1 MRMTEGDQQD
11 RSIWDEFGEAL
22 EKHGKRTGVSIEYDR
37 AGKPTFRSGNKV
49 GFIGYTNEAG
59 ETCSIVVEPKIPDS
73 AVGMLCATLGFQANK
88 AFEFQDRQ
96 TNSSERPCSWLA
108 AFFIRELE
116 HFLTNIRPRGE
127 EREEELNGQIKGRM
141 LMSQYVKRNY
151 IQRRIHVPCRFLDWT
166 MDNLPNQILKST
178 LKRCLNVLRNQP
190 ASDFSSSIGQ
200 GMSAMKSLSNISEIR
215 IGLRHFT
222 QVKPMISGSFRP
234 YAQILDL
241 AWMVASNLDMFD
253 LYGED
258 MQSSPLLSVQKPSQ
272 NNGLQWDLI
281 DMPELFERYLRHVT
295 HGQKRT
301 LVLKVEH
308 SSEKWMF
315 KNRTIEPD
323 CVVEG
328 TTATV
333 ALDAKYKRMFEEA
346 QVFSQTSREGAVLRM
361 VEWSKFTERQDR
373 GNLPVS
379 SSNSRKPNLGD
390 QYQVVAYAT
399 HRDIRT
405 AHAGLVYPSNGQGEG
420 ASPKMQNLGYSM
432 RSTHGVTVHF
442 LALRIDL
449 EGIREEFQHGH
460 FLNNLQAC
468 LDNNEAGVG
477 DERG

>member
-1 MRMTEGDQQD
+1 MTEEDQPD
-11 RSIWDEFGEAL
+11 RSIWDEFAEAL
-22 EKHGKRTGVSIEYDR
+22 ETQGKRTGISIEYNR
-37 AGKPTFRSGNKV
+37 AGSITFRSGNKV

-59 ETCSIVVEPKIPDS
+59 ESCSIVIEPKIPDS

-127 EREEELNGQIKGRM
+127 EREEELHGRIKGRM

-178 LKRCLNVLRNQP
+178 LKQCLSILRNQP
-190 ASDFSSSIGQ
+190 ASNFSSAIGQ
-200 GMSAMKSLSNISEIR
+200 GMSAMKSLSSISEIR
-215 IGLRHFT
+215 IGLQHFT

-241 AWMVASNLDMFD
+241 AWMVASNLDMLD

-258 MQSSPLLSVQKPSQ
+258 MQSSPLLSVQKPSE

-295 HGQKRT
+295 HGQKRA
-301 LVLKVEH
+301 LGLKVEH
-308 SSEKWMF
+308 SSEKWLF

-333 ALDAKYKRMFEEA
+333 VLDAKYKRMFEEA
-346 QVFSQTSREGAVLRM
+346 QVSPHSSREGAVLRM
-361 VEWSKFTERQDR
+361 VEWSTFTEGQDSID
-373 GNLPVS
+373 LPAS
-379 SSNSRKPNLGD
+379 SSNTRKPNLGD

-405 AHAGLVYPSNGQGEG
+405 AHAGLVYPSNGQGED
-420 ASPKMQNLGYSM
+420 ASPTMQNLGYSITSM
-432 RSTHGVTVHF
+432 HGVTVHF
-442 LALRIDL
+442 LALRIDS

-460 FLNNLQAC
+460 FLTNLQAC
-468 LDNNEAGVG
+468 IDDTQAGEENE
-477 DERG
+477 

>member
-1 MRMTEGDQQD
+1 MTEEDQPD
-11 RSIWDEFGEAL
+11 RSIWDEFAEAL
-22 EKHGKRTGVSIEYDR
+22 EKQGKRTGISIEYDR
-37 AGKPTFRSGNKV
+37 AGTITFRSGNKV

-59 ETCSIVVEPKIPDS
+59 ESCSIVVEPKIPDS
-73 AVGMLCATLGFQANK
+73 AVGMLCATLGLQANK

-127 EREEELNGQIKGRM
+127 EREEELHGRIKGRM

-151 IQRRIHVPCRFLDWT
+151 IQRRIQVPCRFLDWT

-178 LKRCLNVLRNQP
+178 LKRCLSILRNQP

-200 GMSAMKSLSNISEIR
+200 GMSAMKSLSSISEIR
-215 IGLRHFT
+215 VGLQHFT
-222 QVKPMISGSFRP
+222 QVKPMISGPFRP

-258 MQSSPLLSVQKPSQ
+258 MQSSPLLSVQKPSE
-272 NNGLQWDLI
+272 NSGLQWDLI
-281 DMPELFERYLRHVT
+281 DMPDLFERYLRHVT
-295 HGQKRT
+295 HGQKRS
-301 LVLKVEH
+301 LGLSVEH
-308 SSEKWMF
+308 SSEKWLF

-333 ALDAKYKRMFEEA
+333 VLDAKYKRMFEDVNVSW
-346 QVFSQTSREGAVLRM
+346 QSSREGAVLRM
-361 VEWSKFTERQDR
+361 VEWSKFTEGQDHDS
-373 GNLPVS
+373 LHVL
-379 SSNSRKPNLGD
+379 SSNTRKPNLGD

-405 AHAGLVYPSNGQGEG
+405 SHAGLVYPSNGHGED
-420 ASPKMQNLGYSM
+420 ASPTMQNLGYSTTSM
-432 RSTHGVTVHF
+432 HGVTVHF

-449 EGIREEFQHGH
+449 EGIRDEFHHGH
-460 FLNNLQAC
+460 FLNKLQAC
-468 LDNNEAGVG
+468 LDDTQAGEE
-477 DERG
+477 DE

>member
-1 MRMTEGDQQD
+1 MTEEDQPD
-11 RSIWDEFGEAL
+11 RSIWDEFAEAL
-22 EKHGKRTGVSIEYDR
+22 EKQGKRTGISVEYDR
-37 AGKPTFRSGNKV
+37 AGTITFRSGNKV

-59 ETCSIVVEPKIPDS
+59 ESCSIVVEPKIPDS

-96 TNSSERPCSWLA
+96 TNSSERPCSWIA

-127 EREEELNGQIKGRM
+127 EREEELHGRIKGRM

-151 IQRRIHVPCRFLDWT
+151 IQRRIQVPCRFLDWT

-178 LKRCLNVLRNQP
+178 LKRCLSILRNQH

-200 GMSAMKSLSNISEIR
+200 GMSAMKSLSSISEIR
-215 IGLRHFT
+215 VGLQHFT
-222 QVKPMISGSFRP
+222 QVKPMISGPFRP

-258 MQSSPLLSVQKPSQ
+258 MQSSPLLSVQKPSE

-281 DMPELFERYLRHVT
+281 DMPELFERYLRNVT
-295 HGQKRT
+295 HGQKRS
-301 LVLKVEH
+301 LGLSVEH
-308 SSEKWMF
+308 SSGKWLF

-333 ALDAKYKRMFEEA
+333 VLDAKYKRMFEDA
-346 QVFSQTSREGAVLRM
+346 NVSSQSSREGAVLRM
-361 VEWSKFTERQDR
+361 VEWSKFTEGQDHDS
-373 GNLPVS
+373 LHVS
-379 SSNSRKPNLGD
+379 SSNTRKPNLGD

-405 AHAGLVYPSNGQGEG
+405 THAGLVYPSNGQGGG
-420 ASPKMQNLGYSM
+420 ASPKMQNLGYSTASM
-432 RSTHGVTVHF
+432 QGVTVHF
-442 LALRIDL
+442 LSLRIDS
-449 EGIREEFQHGH
+449 EGIRDEFHHGH
-460 FLNNLQAC
+460 FLNKLQAC
-468 LDNNEAGVG
+468 LDDTQAGEE
-477 DERG
+477 DE

>member
-1 MRMTEGDQQD
+1 VIKEDQQD
-11 RSIWDEFGEAL
+11 RSIWDEFAEAL
-22 EKHGKRTGVSIEYDR
+22 EKFGKRTGISIEYDR

-59 ETCSIVVEPKIPDS
+59 ETCSIVVEPKIPGS
-73 AVGMLCATLGFQANK
+73 AVGMLCAILGFQANK

-96 TNSSERPCSWLA
+96 TNSNERPCSWLA
-108 AFFIRELE
+108 AFFISELQ
-116 HFLTNIRPRGE
+116 HFLANIRPRGE
-127 EREEELNGQIKGRM
+127 EREEELHGRIKGRM

-151 IQRRIHVPCRFLDWT
+151 IHRRIQVPCRFLDWT

-178 LKRCLNVLRNQP
+178 LKRCLSILRNHP
-190 ASDFSSSIGQ
+190 ASDFSPSIGQ
-200 GMSAMKSLSNISEIR
+200 GMSAMKSLSSISEIR
-215 IGLRHFT
+215 IGLQHFT

-258 MQSSPLLSVQKPSQ
+258 MQSSPLLSVQKSSQ

-295 HGQKRT
+295 NGRKRA
-301 LVLKVEH
+301 LALKVEH
-308 SSEKWMF
+308 SSQKWLF

-328 TTATV
+328 ATATV
-333 ALDAKYKRMFEEA
+333 VLDAKYKRMFEEA
-346 QVFSQTSREGAVLRM
+346 HVSSHSSQEGAVLRM
-361 VEWSKFTERQDR
+361 VEWSKFTEGQDR
-373 GNLPVS
+373 VDLPAS
-379 SSNSRKPNLGD
+379 SSNTRKPNLGD

-399 HRDIRT
+399 HREIRT
-405 AHAGLVYPSNGQGEG
+405 AHAGLVYPSNGQGDDI
-420 ASPKMQNLGYSM
+420 SPKMHNLGYSTM
-432 RSTHGVTVHF
+432 SMHGVTVHF

-449 EGIREEFQHGH
+449 DGIRDEFQHGH
-460 FLNNLQAC
+460 FLDKLQAC
-468 LDNNEAGVG
+468 LDDTEAG
-477 DERG
+477 DEHK

>member
-1 MRMTEGDQQD
+1 MTEEDQTN
-11 RSIWDEFGEAL
+11 RSIWGEFAEAL
-22 EKHGKRTGVSIEYDR
+22 EKHGKRTGISIEYDR
-37 AGKPTFRSGNKV
+37 EGNPTFRSGNKV
-49 GFIGYTNEAG
+49 GFIGYTNETG
-59 ETCSIVVEPKIPDS
+59 QTCSIVVEPKIPDS

-88 AFEFQDRQ
+88 AFDFQDRQ

-116 HFLTNIRPRGE
+116 YFLTNIRPRGE
-127 EREEELNGQIKGRM
+127 DREEELHGRIKGRM

-151 IQRRIHVPCRFLDWT
+151 LQRRIQVPCRYLDWT
-166 MDNLPNQILKST
+166 MNNLPNQILKST
-178 LKRCLNVLRNQP
+178 LKRCLSVLRNQA

-200 GMSAMKSLSNISEIR
+200 GMSSMKSLSNISEIR
-215 IGLRHFT
+215 IELQHFT
-222 QVKPMISGSFRP
+222 KVKPMISGSFRP

-253 LYGED
+253 LYGDD

-272 NNGLQWDLI
+272 SNGLQWDLI
-281 DMPELFERYLRHVT
+281 DMPALFERYLRHVT
-295 HGQKRT
+295 HGQKRA
-301 LVLKVEH
+301 LRLEVKH

-323 CVVEG
+323 CVAEG

-333 ALDAKYKRMFEEA
+333 VLDAKYKRMFEED
-346 QVFSQTSREGAVLRM
+346 QVSTQASRESAVLRM
-361 VEWSKFTERQDR
+361 VEWSKFTEGQDR
-373 GNLPVS
+373 VNQRVS
-379 SSNSRKPNLGD
+379 SSNTRKPNLGD

-405 AHAGLVYPSNGQGEG
+405 AHAGLVYPSNGPGEE
-420 ASPKMQNLGYSM
+420 ASPHMQNLGYSTT
-432 RSTHGVTVHF
+432 SVHGVTVHF

-449 EGIREEFQHGH
+449 EGIRDEFQHGH

-468 LDNNEAGVG
+468 LHETKADAV
-477 DERG
+477 

>member
-1 MRMTEGDQQD
+1 MAEEDQQD
-11 RSIWDEFGEAL
+11 RSVWNEFAEAL
-22 EKHGKRTGVSIEYDR
+22 EQHGKRTGILIEYDR

-88 AFEFQDRQ
+88 AFEFQDRK

-116 HFLTNIRPRGE
+116 DFLTNIRPRGE
-127 EREEELNGQIKGRM
+127 EREEELHGRIKGRM

-178 LKRCLNVLRNQP
+178 LKRCLGVLRFQ
-190 ASDFSSSIGQ
+190 AVSDFSSSIGQ

-234 YAQILDL
+234 YARILDL

-258 MQSSPLLSVQKPSQ
+258 MQSSPLLSVQKPLQS
-272 NNGLQWDLI
+272 NGLQWDLI
-281 DMPELFERYLRHVT
+281 DMPQLFERYLRHVT
-295 HGQKRT
+295 LGRKRT
-301 LVLKVEH
+301 LRLNVEQ
-308 SSEKWMF
+308 SSGRWEF
-315 KNRTIEPD
+315 KDRDIEPD
-323 CVVEG
+323 CVVER

-333 ALDAKYKRMFEEA
+333 VLDAKYKRMFEEA
-346 QVFSQTSREGAVLRM
+346 QPSSQSSREDTALRM
-361 VEWSKFTERQDR
+361 VEWSKFTEGQDR
-373 GNLPVS
+373 VNQPVS
-379 SSNSRKPNLGD
+379 SSNTRKPNVGD

-405 AHAGLVYPSNGQGEG
+405 AHAGLVYPSNGQGEEG
-420 ASPKMQNLGYSM
+420 SPHMQNLGYSTASM
-432 RSTHGVTVHF
+432 HGVTVHF

-449 EGIREEFQHGH
+449 EGIRQEFQHGH

-468 LDNNEAGVG
+468 LEDIEAG
-477 DERG
+477 DEDE

>member
-1 MRMTEGDQQD
+1 MTEEDQTD
-11 RSIWDEFGEAL
+11 RSIWDEFAEAL
-22 EKHGKRTGVSIEYDR
+22 EKQGKRTGISIEYDR
-37 AGKPTFRSGNKV
+37 AGTITFRSGNKV

-127 EREEELNGQIKGRM
+127 EREEELHGRIKGRM

-178 LKRCLNVLRNQP
+178 LKRCLSILRNQP
-190 ASDFSSSIGQ
+190 TSDFSSSIGQ
-200 GMSAMKSLSNISEIR
+200 GMSAMKSLSSISEIR
-215 IGLRHFT
+215 IGLQHFT
-222 QVKPMISGSFRP
+222 LVKPIISGSFRP

-258 MQSSPLLSVQKPSQ
+258 MQSSPLLSVKKPSE

-295 HGQKRT
+295 HGQKRA
-301 LVLKVEH
+301 LGLKVDH
-308 SSEKWMF
+308 SSEKWLF

-333 ALDAKYKRMFEEA
+333 VLDAKYKRMFEDA
-346 QVFSQTSREGAVLRM
+346 QVSSHSSREGAVLRM
-361 VEWSKFTERQDR
+361 VEWSTFTEGQNSA
-373 GNLPVS
+373 NLPAS
-379 SSNSRKPNLGD
+379 SSNTRKPNLGD

-405 AHAGLVYPSNGQGEG
+405 AHAGLVYPSNGQGEDV
-420 ASPKMQNLGYSM
+420 SPTMQNLGYSTTSM
-432 RSTHGVTVHF
+432 HGVTVHF
-442 LALRIDL
+442 LALRIDF
-449 EGIREEFQHGH
+449 EGIRDEFHHGH
-460 FLNNLQAC
+460 FLNKLQAC
-468 LDNNEAGVG
+468 LDDIEAG
-477 DERG
+477 DEDKWR

>member
-1 MRMTEGDQQD
+1 MTEEDQQD
-11 RSIWDEFGEAL
+11 RSIWDEFAEAL
-22 EKHGKRTGVSIEYDR
+22 EKQGKRTGISIEYDR
-37 AGKPTFRSGNKV
+37 AGTITFRSGNKV

-116 HFLTNIRPRGE
+116 YFLTNIRPRGE
-127 EREEELNGQIKGRM
+127 EREEELHGRIKGRM

-178 LKRCLNVLRNQP
+178 LKRCLSILRNQH

-200 GMSAMKSLSNISEIR
+200 GMSAMKSLGGISEIR
-215 IGLRHFT
+215 IGLQHFT

-241 AWMVASNLDMFD
+241 AWMVASNLDTFD
-253 LYGED
+253 LYGEN
-258 MQSSPLLSVQKPSQ
+258 MQSSPLLSVQKPSE
-272 NNGLQWDLI
+272 NKGLQWDLI
-281 DMPELFERYLRHVT
+281 DMPELFERYLQHVT
-295 HGQKRT
+295 HGQKRA
-301 LVLKVEH
+301 LGLKVEH
-308 SSEKWMF
+308 SSEKWLF

-323 CVVEG
+323 CVVER

-333 ALDAKYKRMFEEA
+333 VLDAKYKRMFEEA
-346 QVFSQTSREGAVLRM
+346 QVSSQSSREGSVLRM
-361 VEWSKFTERQDR
+361 VEWSKFTEGQDSVNSP
-373 GNLPVS
+373 GS
-379 SSNSRKPNLGD
+379 SSNTRKPNLGD

-405 AHAGLVYPSNGQGEG
+405 AHAGLVYPSNGQGED
-420 ASPKMQNLGYSM
+420 ASPTMQNLGYSTTSM
-432 RSTHGVTVHF
+432 HGVTVYF
-442 LALRIDL
+442 LALRIDPK
-449 EGIREEFQHGH
+449 GIRDEFQHEH

-468 LDNNEAGVG
+468 LDDTAAGEE
-477 DERG
+477 DE